1 MKQRLLFSP
10 MAVLA
15 AVAVSLA
22 AGRGTAFA
30 DLSMLTNEG
39 ATALP
44 NVQALLSGVD
54 PLITDAAV
62 TSSDLASTGVVL
74 DTVPTLLADPSMLI
88 VDDDKVQCPNAQFT
102 SISAAVI
109 AASPGALIRVCPGTY
124 HESVVVD
131 KALTIQARRQRGTA
145 TECKAPV
152 AGDATQEAILKYTAA
167 LNGGNPSEGF
177 DVESSNV
184 TIEGFKVEPE
194 SSLAANGVGIFTDQ
208 LFAGFDIRHN
218 VVQNNSIGIY
228 PNSDGS
234 APSYVRENCSRNNNL
249 QGAAGGNGVYSD
261 RGLSNAQITNNYFTG
276 DQNGAIVIDTFLTAP
291 HDIAITHNES
301 VNDGPIVTFDSES
314 TTTAFNLTVDYNQVT
329 GSVGSG
335 IVT

>member
-1 MKQRLLFSP
+1 
-10 MAVLA
+10 
-15 AVAVSLA
+15 
-22 AGRGTAFA
+22 
-30 DLSMLTNEG
+30 
-39 ATALP
+39 
-44 NVQALLSGVD
+44 
-54 PLITDAAV
+54 
-62 TSSDLASTGVVL
+62 
-74 DTVPTLLADPSMLI
+74 
-88 VDDDKVQCPNAQFT
+88 
-102 SISAAVI
+102 
-109 AASPGALIRVCPGTY
+109 
-124 HESVVVD
+124 
-131 KALTIQARRQRGTA
+131 
-145 TECKAPV
+145 
-152 AGDATQEAILKYTAA
+152 
-167 LNGGNPSEGF
+167 
-177 DVESSNV
+177 
-184 TIEGFKVEPE
+184 
-194 SSLAANGVGIFTDQ
+194 IFTDQ

-335 IVT
+335 IVTFNVTSSEYAHNDLDNGTFNGLSLHQTSNSQVKSNRADGFRLDGIRIGDGSDNNTVSTNRAENNVQAGLAATNNSVGNTIQQNHMVGNTPDCYDDTMGTGT